1 MQEKIEC
8 AEVITVY
15 IDLLD
20 GFGYYCAQP
29 GESPFI
35 CLDNSLLNADDETF
49 HQEVHRV
56 LLEHHR
62 SIPADSIYRLFTLVR
77 YYEDLA
83 PAPAPA
89 PVKEEVI
96 IVGRA
101 IRQWNFT
108 YYEFNQNPRVI
119 GSVDTAGR

>member
-1 MQEKIEC
+1 MQKKIED
-8 AEVITVY
+8 AEVETVY

-20 GFGYYCAQP
+20 GYGFYCARP
-29 GESPFI
+29 GEDAFI
-35 CLDNSLLNADDETF
+35 CLDNSLLEAEDDSF

-62 SIPADSIYRLFTLVR
+62 SIPMDSIYRLFTLVT

-83 PAPAPA
+83 P
-89 PVKEEVI
+89 VEEEVI

-108 YYEFNQNPRVI
+108 FYEFAREPHII
-119 GSVDTAGR
+119 GSLDKAG

>member
-1 MQEKIEC
+1 MQNKIEC

-20 GFGYYCAQP
+20 GYGYYCARP
-29 GESPFI
+29 GEAPFI
-35 CLDNSLLNADDETF
+35 CLDNSLLNAEDDAF
-49 HQEVHRV
+49 HQEVHRR
-56 LLEHHR
+56 LLEYHR
-62 SIPADSIYRLFTLVR
+62 SVPMDSIYRLFTLVT

-83 PAPAPA
+83 Q
-89 PVKEEVI
+89 VEEEVI

-108 YYEFNQNPRVI
+108 FYEFAREPHII
-119 GSVDTAGR
+119 GLLDKAGG

>member
-1 MQEKIEC
+1 MQKKIDNV
-8 AEVITVY
+8 EVETVY

-20 GFGYYCAQP
+20 GYGYYCSRH
-29 GESPFI
+29 GEAPFI
-35 CLDNSLLNADDETF
+35 CLGNALLNAEDDAF
-49 HQEVHRV
+49 HQEVHRR
-56 LLEHHR
+56 LLEYHR
-62 SIPADSIYRLFTLVR
+62 SIPMDSIYRLFTLVT

-83 PAPAPA
+83 P
-89 PVKEEVI
+89 VEEEVI

-108 YYEFNQNPRVI
+108 FYEFNQEPRVI